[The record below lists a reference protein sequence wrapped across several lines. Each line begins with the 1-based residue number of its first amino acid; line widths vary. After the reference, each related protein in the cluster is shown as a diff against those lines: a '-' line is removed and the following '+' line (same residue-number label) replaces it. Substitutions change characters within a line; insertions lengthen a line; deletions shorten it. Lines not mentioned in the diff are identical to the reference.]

1 MKLYEIITELQ
12 DLEQYL
18 EEYADNNGG
27 VLPDDALARLNELES
42 HKDRILTGFYK
53 SIKNRMHLDECI
65 DAEIEIFEA
74 GIAKLKLRKAKNER
88 TLEGLKSLIGQI
100 IGEGTK
106 YANGIVNFSWR
117 ASEELVTDKTW
128 QYPDTFYRSKVTKT
142 LSKEDMKKYIKEGGT
157 VENAYIL
164 KKQNLQVK

>member
-27 VLPDDALARLNELES
+27 VLPDDALARLNELEA

-53 SIKNRMHLDECI
+53 SIKNRMYLSDCL
-65 DAEIEIFEA
+65 DAEIKELQA
-74 GIAKLKLRKAKNER
+74 RKKKNER

-106 YANGIVNFSWR
+106 YTNGVVNFSWR
-117 ASEELVTDKTW
+117 ASEELIIDETW
-128 QYPDTFYRSKVTKT
+128 EYPETFYKLEISKK
-142 LSKEDMKKYIKEGGT
+142 LSKSDMKAYIKEGGT
-157 VENAYIL
+157 VERAEIK
-164 KKQNLQVK
+164 KKQNLQIK